1 MLRLRPT
8 VISLAPSEVTELIHR
23 RRFWR
28 FLEVDGREGVGFAPA
43 ATEAAFNR
51 AQCEPSSSP
60 SPGRDA
66 IPETHS
72 PEDDRG
78 RVPLVVDLPALL
90 SADRPVEEDISS
102 LSPADLSGRQEGRLD
117 AAEQHEEGPGPGPEP
132 SRTMR
137 LCMRPRRGSP
147 PPAMAATAPRDAGC
161 SSVLHD
167 EPGSTPATPENGA
180 DLERNEAAG
189 FGTPSPTWSPGT
201 SLTLAFTQVSEPDIP
216 SPEPRFMAAGRLCVY
231 NDLLPAS
238 SQPQTPQQLPEARRQ
253 SRLQG
258 SYTAPARPM
267 SPRPPWTPTTSRSR
281 RALTRRREASPL
293 GLQTPGFRGL
303 YGGLENTDD
312 DALVEQMAEEISRSV
327 ARPPQPGGSMQPS

>member
-1 MLRLRPT
+1 
-8 VISLAPSEVTELIHR
+8 
-23 RRFWR
+23 
-28 FLEVDGREGVGFAPA
+28 VDGREGVGFAPA

-189 FGTPSPTWSPGT
+189 FGTPSPTWSPG
-201 SLTLAFTQVSEPDIP
+201 SGPRIP
-216 SPEPRFMAAGRLCVY
+216 SLSMSASWVRLSHAAAGK
-231 NDLLPAS
+231 
-238 SQPQTPQQLPEARRQ
+238 
-253 SRLQG
+253 
-258 SYTAPARPM
+258 
-267 SPRPPWTPTTSRSR
+267 
-281 RALTRRREASPL
+281 L
-293 GLQTPGFRGL
+293 GRINRGL
-303 YGGLENTDD
+303 LNRIGCLSE
-312 DALVEQMAEEISRSV
+312 EQ
-327 ARPPQPGGSMQPS
+327 ARG